1 MSFGVSIGDGILLM
15 QLAWNT
21 LQGARQACGEYDE
34 LTQEVASLHKV
45 LQRVQRE
52 MAKARPSFDAE
63 HRKELYGHLE
73 GCAGV
78 LRVLNRILEK
88 YNSLGESDRKGK
100 GLWKKV
106 QFGNGEMR
114 NLDYIRNQLLTHT
127 VAINIS
133 LNLCIWG
140 QLGDIGSQM
149 DSQGGDIREIKS
161 KVAWVV
167 AEMMANA
174 KAEGNGST
182 WTVYEEDDMEF
193 WRELRRKLHKEGYP
207 ESDLA
212 ERKELIMGYVK
223 ELGHKGA
230 LDDIL
235 DEEED
240 LSGVGDIQAQASD
253 SVVESVDDAEDTN
266 VSADEKE
273 DRSPSPLVAANLQ
286 AHRSNPPKP
295 MTVRLVQPSEAAH
308 LPAGVPFLRRR
319 STFYQSQPVQ
329 TSTTHTPE
337 LITSSSVRYQPP
349 RIPLRVR
356 KLPTAPDLG
365 WMKPTRPPYK
375 STLTPGYL
383 NHATSEESSSK
394 KLSRTESQPTR
405 GAVINE
411 PRWIFPDEDI
421 LPAPRTFVGGCK
433 KYRVGT
439 KSSVPL
445 DLADF
450 H

>member
-1 MSFGVSIGDGILLM
+1 MSVGDGILLM

-34 LTQEVASLHKV
+34 LTREVASLHKV

-63 HRKELYGHLE
+63 HRKELYGQLE

-78 LRVLNRILEK
+78 LRVLNSILEK
-88 YNSLGESDRKGK
+88 YNGLGKSDRKGK

-114 NLDYIRNQLLTHT
+114 SLGYIRNQLLTHT

-133 LNLCIWG
+133 LNLFIWG

-149 DSQGGDIREIKS
+149 ENQGGDIREIKS
-161 KVAWVV
+161 KVEWVV

-193 WRELRRKLHKEGYP
+193 WRELRRKLHEDGYP
-207 ESDLA
+207 ESGLA

-223 ELGHKGA
+223 ELGDKGA

-240 LSGVGDIQAQASD
+240 LSGVEDIQSQSSD
-253 SVVESVDDAEDTN
+253 SAVESGDDAEDTN

-273 DRSPSPLVAANLQ
+273 YRSSSPLVAASLQ

-295 MTVRLVQPSEAAH
+295 MTVRPVQLSEAAH
-308 LPAGVPFLRRR
+308 LPAVVPFLPRP
-319 STFYQSQPVQ
+319 SIIYQSQPFQ
-329 TSTTHTPE
+329 TSTTHTPG
-337 LITSSSVRYQPP
+337 LITSSAFRYRPP
-349 RIPLRVR
+349 RIPLKVR
-356 KLPTAPDLG
+356 PLPPPMMAMG
-365 WMKPTRPPYK
+365 WM
-375 STLTPGYL
+375 
-383 NHATSEESSSK
+383 
-394 KLSRTESQPTR
+394 
-405 GAVINE
+405 
-411 PRWIFPDEDI
+411 
-421 LPAPRTFVGGCK
+421 APRP
-433 KYRVGT
+433 R
-439 KSSVPL
+439 
-445 DLADF
+445 
-450 H
+450 

>member
-34 LTQEVASLHKV
+34 LTQEVASLHRV

-52 MAKARPSFDAE
+52 MAKARPTFDAE

-78 LRVLNRILEK
+78 LRVLNSILEK
-88 YNSLGESDRKGK
+88 YNGLGESDRKGK

-174 KAEGNGST
+174 KAEGNGSA

-240 LSGVGDIQAQASD
+240 LSGVEDIQAQASD
-253 SVVESVDDAEDTN
+253 SVVESGDDADAEDTN
-266 VSADEKE
+266 VSADEEE
-273 DRSPSPLVAANLQ
+273 DRSSSLLVAANLQ

-319 STFYQSQPVQ
+319 TDNVFVCQISTPTNPTKS
-329 TSTTHTPE
+329 PE
-337 LITSSSVRYQPP
+337 T
-349 RIPLRVR
+349 
-356 KLPTAPDLG
+356 TAPD
-365 WMKPTRPPYK
+365 
-375 STLTPGYL
+375 S
-383 NHATSEESSSK
+383 AS
-394 KLSRTESQPTR
+394 
-405 GAVINE
+405 
-411 PRWIFPDEDI
+411 
-421 LPAPRTFVGGCK
+421 
-433 KYRVGT
+433 
-439 KSSVPL
+439 
-445 DLADF
+445 
-450 H
+450 